1 MDRSFAKNNEPSIHP
16 SRLGTKRSHAE
27 SEESGSAFP
36 KNGDRS
42 RPGPPKHHAK
52 RAKVVD
58 DNMSSIK
65 KRARAIERL
74 FARDASNIPADVQKD
89 LERELAAHKQRIAE
103 DRERK
108 HRSQMIGKYHMVR
121 FFERQKATRLA
132 KQLRRKLTQT
142 EDPDEIAKLKAH
154 LHIAEVDVDYA
165 IYYPFLERYL
175 SLYAAPAAEAKDDEK
190 PTAVHALDTPRPPMW
205 YEIEKTRGHGKAAL
219 EKVQNRRSEQYAPPK
234 PSSRPSKAVSAVKKQ
249 QQPAAG
255 AAGAGSSSA
264 RKAIGPDTSAM
275 NRRERRAAMRNDKA
289 SGKAAGGDDSGSEGG
304 GFFEED

>member
-1 MDRSFAKNNEPSIHP
+1 MRVANS
-16 SRLGTKRSHAE
+16 TKRSHAE
-27 SEESGSAFP
+27 LEESGSAFP
-36 KNGDRS
+36 KNGHRN
-42 RPGPPKHHAK
+42 RPGAPKHHAK

-142 EDPDEIAKLKAH
+142 EDPDEISKLKAH

-205 YEIEKTRGHGKAAL
+205 YEIEKTRGYGKAAL
-219 EKVQNRRSEQYAPPK
+219 EKIQNRRSEQDASPK
-234 PSSRPSKAVSAVKKQ
+234 PSSRPAKAVSAVGK

-255 AAGAGSSSA
+255 AGPSSA

-289 SGKAAGGDDSGSEGG
+289 SGKAADGDDSGSEGG